1 MESIVFLM
9 FSSSIISM
17 LRGTTQEPWIQ
28 KSNLGSFLT
37 DFKKR
42 TPTLALVS

>member
-1 MESIVFLM
+1 
-9 FSSSIISM
+9 M
-17 LRGTTQEPWIQ
+17 LRGTNQEPWIQ

-42 TPTLALVS
+42 TPTLALVSSERSNHILL